1 MKRRGLCLL
10 LVLAGCAANYAER
23 NNAGNALY
31 EQGNFR
37 DAVHAY
43 QAAQVDAPD
52 QPEPY
57 YNAGNAL
64 AQAGDIDRALAALNQ
79 VLKTADESL
88 AAQAYYNLGN
98 VYFGMSRYEDAV
110 LAYQQALLR
119 NSDDADAR
127 YNLELALRRIQPPM
141 ATTSAPD
148 AQNQATPTS
157 QSGSGASPTPSPEA
171 QGGTAQA
178 TATGGQETAMP
189 PTSPEQTM
197 SPDEAAR
204 RLDAIQQQQQ
214 TLSQVLSPAPVAPSG
229 KDW

>member
-1 MKRRGLCLL
+1 LL
-10 LVLAGCAANYAER
+10 LFLAGCAASYAER

-37 DAVHAY
+37 DAAHAY

-64 AQAGDIDRALAALNQ
+64 ARAGDLDRAIAALNQ
-79 VLKTADESL
+79 ALKTADDHL

-98 VYFGMSRYEDAV
+98 VYFSMSRYEDAV
-110 LAYQQALLR
+110 QVYQQALLR
-119 NSDDADAR
+119 EPDDADAR
-127 YNLELALRRIQPPM
+127 YNLELTLRRVPPPT
-141 ATTSAPD
+141 ATSPAPD
-148 AQNQATPTS
+148 IQNHTTPTS
-157 QSGSGASPTPSPEA
+157 QPGSGASPTPSPQSRA
-171 QGGTAQA
+171 GTAQA
-178 TATGGQETAMP
+178 TVTGSPATPT
-189 PTSPEQTM
+189 TSPEETI
-197 SPDEAAR
+197 SVDEAAR

-214 TLSQVLSPAPVAPSG
+214 TLSQMLSPAPQTPSG